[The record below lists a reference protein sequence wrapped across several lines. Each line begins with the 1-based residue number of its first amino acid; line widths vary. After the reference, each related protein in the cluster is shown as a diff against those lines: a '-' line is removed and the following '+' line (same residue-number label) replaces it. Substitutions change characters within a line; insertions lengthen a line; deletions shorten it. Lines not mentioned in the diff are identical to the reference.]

1 MSHISEVPLSRSHC
15 PGHVSLLW
23 PCPTSVRSLCVPHSW
38 PCPTVVAMS
47 HMRSILAPLSWLF
60 LSPAVSTTHSVVT
73 YMFGRRRKVRKLSL
87 AYFHSMRLFVIF
99 LWTYTGVCHL
109 FMDLHRGSSS
119 FYGLTQG
126 FVIFLWTYT
135 GVRHL
140 FMNLHRGFS
149 SFCGLTQGFDLHTG
163 LSSFSVLTQGC

>member
-38 PCPTVVAMS
+38 PCPSVVAMS

-60 LSPAVSTTHSVVT
+60 LTPAVSTTHSVVT

-87 AYFHSMRLFVIF
+87 AYFHSMRLSSFCGLTQGFVIF
-99 LWTYTGVCHL
+99 LWTCTGVRHL

-119 FYGLTQG
+119 FYELTQG
-126 FVIFLWTYT
+126 FLIFLWTYT
-135 GVRHL
+135 G
-140 FMNLHRGFS
+140 F
-149 SFCGLTQGFDLHTG
+149 
-163 LSSFSVLTQGC
+163 